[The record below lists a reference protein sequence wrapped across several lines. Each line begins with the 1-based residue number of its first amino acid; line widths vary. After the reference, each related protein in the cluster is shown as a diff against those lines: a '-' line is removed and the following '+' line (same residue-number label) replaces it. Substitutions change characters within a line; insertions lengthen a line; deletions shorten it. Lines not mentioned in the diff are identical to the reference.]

1 MKLSIVPGSFAI
13 CRLPVSDPIPQPAG
27 AFWSATRTAD
37 ELSVVCEEGHAP
49 FAPRV
54 EAGWACLRVE
64 GTLDFSLTGVL
75 SSIAGPLAQ
84 AGISLFAMSTY
95 DTDYVLVR
103 RESLPA
109 AARALRDAGHEVG

>member
-1 MKLSIVPGSFAI
+1 MVPGSFAI
-13 CRLPVSDPIPQPAG
+13 CRLPVSDPIPEPAG
-27 AFWSATRTAD
+27 AFWSVTRTAD

-54 EAGWACLRVE
+54 EAGWVCLRVD

-75 SSIAGPLAQ
+75 SSIAEPLAQ
-84 AGISLFAMSTY
+84 AGISLFVMSTY
-95 DTDYVLVR
+95 DTDYVLLK

-109 AARALRDAGHEVG
+109 AIRALRDAGHQVG